1 VTMSQF
7 AINVIIPLLMLS
19 GALATYRAIV
29 GPSLADRVVALDL
42 LTAVAI
48 GLIAAYAMAVGKP
61 VFLDVALTVGL
72 ITFLGTIAFARYIER
87 SL

>member
-1 VTMSQF
+1 VNISQF

-48 GLIAAYAMAVGKP
+48 GLIAAYAMAVDKP

>member
-1 VTMSQF
+1 MTISDF
-7 AINVIIPLLMLS
+7 ALRVIIPMLMLS

-48 GLIAAYAMAVGKP
+48 GLIAAYAMAVNKP